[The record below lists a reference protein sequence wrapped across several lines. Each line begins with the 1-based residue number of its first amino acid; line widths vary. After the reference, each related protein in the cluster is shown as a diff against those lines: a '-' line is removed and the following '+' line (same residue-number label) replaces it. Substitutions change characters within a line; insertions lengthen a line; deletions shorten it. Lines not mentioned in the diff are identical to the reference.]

1 MTPHLLRCQGFAVAY
16 YGFTLGR
23 LGSGASST
31 FAQLRSRLVFTL
43 IWQQRQD
50 QPAPD
55 LLILKNGIYIQA
67 DPCQILNEY
76 DNYNDHPHL

>member
-1 MTPHLLRCQGFAVAY
+1 MHYHSDMIL
-16 YGFTLGR
+16 
-23 LGSGASST
+23 
-31 FAQLRSRLVFTL
+31 TL
-43 IWQQRQD
+43 ILQQRQD

-55 LLILKNGIYIQA
+55 ILIFKNGIYIQA

>member
-1 MTPHLLRCQGFAVAY
+1 MAIGFVN
-16 YGFTLGR
+16 FIFKHIVRESPR
-23 LGSGASST
+23 LI
-31 FAQLRSRLVFTL
+31 FTL